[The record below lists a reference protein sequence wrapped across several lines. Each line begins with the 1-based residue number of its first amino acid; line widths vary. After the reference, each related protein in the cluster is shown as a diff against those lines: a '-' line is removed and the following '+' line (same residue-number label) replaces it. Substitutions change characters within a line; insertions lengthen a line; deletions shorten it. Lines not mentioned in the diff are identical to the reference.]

1 MLSVDDK
8 FLTLDEAGQAIQTLL
23 VDDGLSY
30 KLQKSEAK
38 RHIVVCEDPTC
49 SFRIWVSQLWDIYRV
64 TIMEAHICSPLTH
77 FNFQAAHSVTYLAD
91 HHRSLIVDNWKT
103 LPRTIQAAE
112 RLQYGNQINYQQALE
127 VREKLQE
134 EIEGDKNKMFKK
146 LPALYG

>member
-49 SFRIWVSQLWDIYRV
+49 SFRI
-64 TIMEAHICSPLTH
+64 
-77 FNFQAAHSVTYLAD
+77 
-91 HHRSLIVDNWKT
+91 
-103 LPRTIQAAE
+103 
-112 RLQYGNQINYQQALE
+112 
-127 VREKLQE
+127 
-134 EIEGDKNKMFKK
+134 
-146 LPALYG
+146 